1 MKELS
6 ELSLSHLADFIS
18 QEWPKVYFGAVPYL
32 NAMKQLDSVDD
43 NYVND
48 SGRSVVAYFLANAQ
62 TWRGDS
68 ARAVKKE
75 LNRRIK

>member
-1 MKELS
+1 MS
-6 ELSLSHLADFIS
+6 ISHLAAFIS
-18 QEWPKVYFGAVPYL
+18 QEWKNVYFGAKPYL
-32 NAMKQLDSVDD
+32 NAMYSLKSVND
-43 NYVND
+43 NYGHD
-48 SGRSVVAYFLANAQ
+48 SGRSVVTYFLANAQ